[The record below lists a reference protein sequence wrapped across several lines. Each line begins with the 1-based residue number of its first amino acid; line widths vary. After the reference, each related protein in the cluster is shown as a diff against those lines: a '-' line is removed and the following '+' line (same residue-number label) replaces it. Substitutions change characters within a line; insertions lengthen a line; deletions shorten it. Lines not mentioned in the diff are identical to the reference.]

1 MNAVLLAFNHTS
13 VPCSK
18 ERLSHKIIVV
28 MRISLKRMAVLF
40 LSLIAVLCGLF
51 VLVLPSSK
59 PPTEKRLVE
68 NFYAHRAA
76 FERLRDM
83 LLTDKQVRAVYA
95 RFGVETTESGLPHEP
110 SKVNFPVDRYGEYRG
125 LLEQI
130 GGTEVFRA
138 GGEHF
143 TICISV
149 WASGFGGDTRHVDD
163 CWLAIPPVNQ
173 VGSLS
178 DFYKT
183 PKPRHPVFKHIDGNW
198 YLWADW

>member
-1 MNAVLLAFNHTS
+1 MIIAVMDISVKRIVILL
-13 VPCSK
+13 
-18 ERLSHKIIVV
+18 
-28 MRISLKRMAVLF
+28 
-40 LSLIAVLCGLF
+40 LSLVAVLCVLF
-51 VLVLPSSK
+51 VLIFPSST
-59 PPTEKRLVE
+59 PPKEKKLLE
-68 NFYAHRAA
+68 NFYAHRAV

-83 LLTDKQVRAVYA
+83 LLTDKRVRAVYA
-95 RFGVETTESGLPHEP
+95 RFGVETTESGVPYEP
-110 SKVNFPVDRYGEYRG
+110 SKVNFPAGRYSEYRG

-138 GGEHF
+138 GGDHS

-149 WASGFGGDTRHVDD
+149 WASGFSGDTRHVDN
-163 CWLAIPPVNQ
+163 CWLDNPPVNQ

-183 PKPRHPVFKHIDGNW
+183 PKPRRPVFRHIDGNW

>member
-1 MNAVLLAFNHTS
+1 M
-13 VPCSK
+13 
-18 ERLSHKIIVV
+18 

-40 LSLIAVLCGLF
+40 LSLVAVLCGLF
-51 VLVLPSSK
+51 VLALPSNK
-59 PPTEKRLVE
+59 PPKEKRLLE

-110 SKVNFPVDRYGEYRG
+110 SQVNFAAGRYGEYRG
-125 LLEQI
+125 LLEQT
-130 GGTEVFRA
+130 GSTQVFRA
-138 GGEHF
+138 GEDNS

-149 WASGFGGDTRHVDD
+149 WAGGFGGDTRHVDN
-163 CWLAIPPVNQ
+163 CWLDITPVNQ
-173 VGSLS
+173 IGSLS
-178 DFYKT
+178 EFYKT
-183 PKPRHPVFKHIDGNW
+183 PRPRRPVFRHIEGNW